1 MKEQVLNS
9 PEFIFLAQILYNYK
23 EKWMFIPAFGR
34 FKSKIVKIRFF
45 GRKLLFCDKQPC
57 LKLFGLKL

>member
-1 MKEQVLNS
+1 MKEQVVSS

-23 EKWMFIPAFGR
+23 EKWMFIPAFGH
-34 FKSKIVKIRFF
+34 FKSKIVKFQVF
-45 GRKLLFCDKQPC
+45 GKKLLFCDKQPC

>member
-1 MKEQVLNS
+1 MKEQVSNS

-23 EKWMFIPAFGR
+23 EKWMFIPAFGH

-45 GRKLLFCDKQPC
+45 GWKLLFCDKQPC